1 MVGPED
7 RVTRAPPCGR
17 VPLSHAAPVGRREL
31 TVEAWFG
38 DSLEEQTVFDLTEGG
53 GR

>member
-1 MVGPED
+1 VLLPGHDLPLVLD
-7 RVTRAPPCGR
+7 PAGR
-17 VPLSHAAPVGRREL
+17 PAPVGRREL

-38 DSLEEQTVFDLTEGG
+38 DSLEERTVFDLTEGG